1 MLKKKNLYIFF
12 FIILYSC
19 SANKKELIVDR
30 MKNEVNY
37 LSSDEL
43 MGRKTGTEHEKIA
56 ARYIA
61 NIFKKYDLSP
71 KGDSGFFQNFN
82 AKIRS
87 NPHSD
92 SISKK
97 ITGVNV
103 IGYLNNNS
111 KETIIIGAHYDH
123 IGYGD
128 FGSLHDGESEIH
140 NGADDNASGVSI
152 MINLVKELNK
162 YDHYNYLFIAFS
174 GEEYGLFGSSYYAK
188 NPTIELEN
196 VKFMLNFDMVGRLN
210 KENQLAINGVGT
222 STYWQALLDSSNSF
236 DFDLKLS
243 SSGSGGSDHTS
254 FYLQNIPVLHF
265 FTGQHEDYHKPSDD
279 ADKINFEGMYKI
291 LIYVKSIIINSQ
303 EITDFDFKE
312 TASDE
317 SRPPK
322 FSVTLGVMPD
332 YLFDGEGMRID
343 GVSKNKTASKYG
355 IKKGD
360 IVITMGEFE
369 IVDMMSYMKALSRFN
384 KGDSTRIGLNR
395 DNKIIE
401 LDVVFQ

>member
-1 MLKKKNLYIFF
+1 MLKKKNLYILF

-19 SANKKELIVDR
+19 STDKKELIVDR

-61 NIFKKYDLSP
+61 DIFKKYDLSP

-123 IGYGD
+123 IGHGD

-152 MINLVKELNK
+152 MMNLAKDLNDYDK
-162 YDHYNYLFIAFS
+162 YN
-174 GEEYGLFGSSYYAK
+174 
-188 NPTIELEN
+188 
-196 VKFMLNFDMVGRLN
+196 
-210 KENQLAINGVGT
+210 
-222 STYWQALLDSSNSF
+222 
-236 DFDLKLS
+236 
-243 SSGSGGSDHTS
+243 
-254 FYLQNIPVLHF
+254 
-265 FTGQHEDYHKPSDD
+265 
-279 ADKINFEGMYKI
+279 
-291 LIYVKSIIINSQ
+291 
-303 EITDFDFKE
+303 
-312 TASDE
+312 
-317 SRPPK
+317 
-322 FSVTLGVMPD
+322 
-332 YLFDGEGMRID
+332 
-343 GVSKNKTASKYG
+343 
-355 IKKGD
+355 
-360 IVITMGEFE
+360 
-369 IVDMMSYMKALSRFN
+369 
-384 KGDSTRIGLNR
+384 
-395 DNKIIE
+395 
-401 LDVVFQ
+401 